1 MLLRQLS
8 VRRPCNMIYVL
19 VKGISSWLDVW
30 GLLLRT
36 TLGYVW
42 RRRCRG
48 SSRLTWRMQITH
60 RPRCSPSELPSRFRD
75 IYLDTEMQLIG
86 SLERACRLRL
96 RSPRWIKYQLGS
108 GWKVG
113 CVREPEGP
121 RVACRRVLSYA
132 IESFYS
138 YKSVLLL
145 LRRKFQ
151 NQKATLQNRRL
162 DISTGKFEAIKQN
175 SWNSGTFIPTF
186 IKVFG

>member
-121 RVACRRVLSYA
+121 RVACRRQFFHMPL
-132 IESFYS
+132 
-138 YKSVLLL
+138 
-145 LRRKFQ
+145 
-151 NQKATLQNRRL
+151 
-162 DISTGKFEAIKQN
+162 
-175 SWNSGTFIPTF
+175 
-186 IKVFG
+186 KVFIRTNPFYFCCEENSRIRKQHCRIGD